1 MQDQIDRAM
10 GGAHKKSAADQEK
23 DRVRAERIAF
33 ALSGLSRVGSH
44 NVNPDFSPP
53 APDKRQTRSANLRA
67 GCTSTNLVYRY
78 EPKEAR
84 EEYEIRPENH
94 RQVTDLNKYTERA
107 LQLRDERKGAPPPN
121 TATRHT
127 VAPDAQPAPVAR
139 QYPLHR
145 LVGLRVSHRSRLPPR
160 ARCAR
165 GLVHAVGAFCP
176 HHEQE
181 EVEEAA
187 EDLLLRPAS
196 VRSPSFYFVSI
207 ASVREEARDGE
218 K

>member
-1 MQDQIDRAM
+1 MGGPGGLAGGSMQDQIDRAM

-127 VAPDAQPAPVAR
+127 VAPDA
-139 QYPLHR
+139 
-145 LVGLRVSHRSRLPPR
+145 
-160 ARCAR
+160 
-165 GLVHAVGAFCP
+165 
-176 HHEQE
+176 
-181 EVEEAA
+181 
-187 EDLLLRPAS
+187 
-196 VRSPSFYFVSI
+196 
-207 ASVREEARDGE
+207 
-218 K
+218 

>member
-1 MQDQIDRAM
+1 M

-53 APDKRQTRSANLRA
+53 APDKRQTRSTNLRA

-107 LQLRDERKGAPPPN
+107 LQLRDERKGSHT

-127 VAPDAQPAPVAR
+127 VAPDA
-139 QYPLHR
+139 
-145 LVGLRVSHRSRLPPR
+145 
-160 ARCAR
+160 
-165 GLVHAVGAFCP
+165 
-176 HHEQE
+176 
-181 EVEEAA
+181 
-187 EDLLLRPAS
+187 
-196 VRSPSFYFVSI
+196 
-207 ASVREEARDGE
+207 
-218 K
+218 